1 MSRPRTIRFGVMC
14 DSTTLDAWQ
23 ARCIKELLAIPGV
36 ELALIIGNHG
46 RTTDTYQTPL
56 RGALSQ
62 ILDRVRHGWFLWT
75 LYYLLW
81 VKRRTPA
88 LQPVDMSGIFAGVP
102 VLNCQVELRGRFSE
116 HFQAKDIARIRE
128 HQLDFI
134 LRFGFNII
142 RGEVLASA
150 RHGVWS
156 YHHDDPSAYRGRPAG
171 FWEVFHGDACSGCV
185 LQRLTDTLDGGHMLR
200 RGIYATR
207 PEYAQNLDNVL
218 TASSGFAAHVCR
230 ELMDTGTEPV
240 AACPPPART
249 IVYLPSEPQMVQY
262 LARAAWRAVRHLA
275 QRSLVRQWNVGLVEL
290 RPEDLVSGRRTAGLD
305 ARWLAPR
312 RDGFVADP
320 CVVQG
325 DAGGVDLLVE
335 FFDHRTTRGRID
347 ALRVAPDG
355 TLLRNEPAIDE
366 PWHLSYPHVVRQ
378 GADVWCVPE
387 AAEKR
392 TLTAYRQDAASGRW
406 SGQAIMEG
414 VRGID
419 PTFVRHGG
427 RWWMI
432 YSDRRLSDTE
442 NLCVAWSDDITGPWT
457 QHPRNPVKLDARSSR
472 PAGESFV
479 VDGQLYRPAQDCSRV
494 YGGAVVINRIV
505 RLDEERYEEVEV
517 GRLEPDPRSAY
528 PSGLH
533 TISMRDGYAVIDG
546 LRREFAPWIK
556 VGHWL
561 AERRR

>member
-1 MSRPRTIRFGVMC
+1 MSRPPTIRFGVMC

-23 ARCIKELLAIPGV
+23 ARCIQDLLAIPGV

-46 RTTDTYQTPL
+46 RTTDKYQTPL

-62 ILDRVRHGWFLWT
+62 ILDRIRHGWFLWT
-75 LYYLLW
+75 VYYLLW

-88 LQPVDMSGIFAGVP
+88 LQPVDMSGVFAGVP

-142 RGEVLASA
+142 RGEVLRSA
-150 RHGVWS
+150 RYGVWS

-171 FWEVFHGDACSGCV
+171 FWEIFHGDACSGCV

-200 RGIYATR
+200 RGVYATR
-207 PEYAQNLDNVL
+207 AGYPRNLDHVL

-230 ELMDTGTEPV
+230 EIMETGQEPT
-240 AACPPPART
+240 AACPPPAKT
-249 IVYLPSEPQMVQY
+249 IVYLPSEPQMVVY
-262 LARAAWRAVRHLA
+262 LARAAWRLVGQLA
-275 QRSLVRQWNVGLVEL
+275 QRCLVLQWNVALVDL
-290 RPEDLVSGRRTAGLD
+290 RPEDLISGRRTPGRHV
-305 ARWLAPR
+305 RWLPAS

-320 CVVQG
+320 VVVRG
-325 DAGGVDLLVE
+325 DAEGVDLLVE
-335 FFDHRTTRGRID
+335 YFDHGAVKGRID
-347 ALRVAPDG
+347 ALRVARDG
-355 TLLRNEPAIDE
+355 TVQRHETIIDE
-366 PWHLSYPHVVRQ
+366 TWHLSYPHVARQ
-378 GADVWCVPE
+378 GDELWCIPE
-387 AAEKR
+387 AAAKR
-392 TLTAYRQDAASGRW
+392 TLTAYRRDAVSGRW
-406 SGQAIMEG
+406 NGQAIMEG

-419 PTFVRHGG
+419 PTLVRHGG

-442 NLCVAWSDDITGPWT
+442 NVCVAWSDDVAGPWT
-457 QHPRNPVKLDARSSR
+457 PHPRNPVKLDVRSSR
-472 PAGESFV
+472 PAGDIFE
-479 VDGQLYRPAQDCSRV
+479 VDGHLYRPAQDCSRV

-505 RLDEERYEEVEV
+505 RLDETGYEEVEV
-517 GRLEPDPRSAY
+517 GRLEPDPGSAY
-528 PSGLH
+528 PTGLH

-546 LRREFAPWIK
+546 LRREFAPHVK
-556 VGHWL
+556 LRHLLREVGQ
-561 AERRR
+561 